1 MHGISE
7 VNSAILRELQDTSWN
22 TAVSENSPLK
32 RDVTSHDVTS
42 HDVTSH
48 DVTSHDVTSHD
59 ASSSTTS
66 RDVIPSSR
74 FITPISSN
82 PNLVLRKNPKNSLS
96 DLLSRKPG
104 LPSHSSTPSIP
115 EPSKRKLCNTRKSSR
130 KSCRKHASRLFFVS
144 SSDSDNKSVSGTE
157 NKIICRRDIT
167 FSSFDLSKSNNSIKP
182 ENQSCTTAKV
192 EKRIKL
198 VNINNSRLGKSSCS
212 REKSARERLR
222 NRRSESIGKTR
233 SIGKLFF
240 YKDEELNDED
250 LWDPT
255 PNLSS
260 LSQLVKSDNSKTP
273 AQLAKSPA
281 LLAKSP
287 AQLAKSPAQL
297 AKSPAQLAKSPAQL
311 EKSPAPLAKSPA
323 QLAKSPV
330 PLAKSPVSGESCFK
344 NYNHLETSLWNKHAV
359 RPTKLFFCDPS
370 YISSVSTEEKAWSKC
385 RHSALSSDNKDVKS
399 EMKLEECVEPSLK
412 IEKVEKIEHL
422 PGWQHFI
429 FFSPHFLP
437 LP

>member
-22 TAVSENSPLK
+22 TTVSENSPLK

-42 HDVTSH
+42 HEVTSH

-66 RDVIPSSR
+66 RDVMPSSR
-74 FITPISSN
+74 YITPISSN
-82 PNLVLRKNPKNSLS
+82 PNLVLRRNPKNSYS

-104 LPSHSSTPSIP
+104 LPSHSSTPSIT

-144 SSDSDNKSVSGTE
+144 SSDSDNESDSGKK
-157 NKIICRRDIT
+157 NKIICRRDES

-182 ENQSCTTAKV
+182 ENQSCISTKD

-198 VNINNSRLGKSSCS
+198 VNIINNSRLDKSSCS

-222 NRRSESIGKTR
+222 NRRSESIGKAR

-260 LSQLVKSDNSKTP
+260 LSQLVKSADSNTTVQLTKSP
-273 AQLAKSPA
+273 AQLTKSTALLAKCTA
-281 LLAKSP
+281 LLAKSSAP
-287 AQLAKSPAQL
+287 LAKSSAQLAKSPAQL
-297 AKSPAQLAKSPAQL
+297 AKSPAQLAKNPA
-311 EKSPAPLAKSPA
+311 A
-323 QLAKSPV
+323 
-330 PLAKSPVSGESCFK
+330 LAKSPVSGE
-344 NYNHLETSLWNKHAV
+344 NYNHLETSLWSNRAG
-359 RPTKLFFCDPS
+359 RPTKLVFCDPS
-370 YISSVSTEEKAWSKC
+370 YISSGSSEDKATSKC
-385 RHSALSSDNKDVKS
+385 RHSALSADNKDVKLD
-399 EMKLEECVEPSLK
+399 MKLEECVEPSLK

-429 FFSPHFLP
+429 FFSPYFLP